1 MATPCKTQFISSLV
15 RPALSGESEWAWK
28 WKPESETECES
39 HELWFVSRIE
49 IGIGI
54 AASLG
59 IAHCSMPQGVIVCGT
74 HNALTHTHI
83 QTHTH
88 TISDHL
94 LRTERAPLPSAAPPP
109 LFNLLP
115 AKCVQSDR
123 SFGQIKRRFAGS
135 PAHSSSLHS
144 LHSQLV
150 PYRHYIYVWHIVE
163 ASLYIYLYRITPNT
177 ASAWNCSRDL
187 IESILKCW

>member
-1 MATPCKTQFISSLV
+1 MQNPIHFEFSSPSIV
-15 RPALSGESEWAWK
+15 RGVRVGLKVETRVRNRMRVAWIVIRFSN
-28 WKPESETECES
+28 WNWNWNCRRLP
-39 HELWFVSRIE
+39 
-49 IGIGI
+49 
-54 AASLG
+54 LG